1 MSLDIEAAWKSYTHS
16 CECGDSFDGTNCA
29 HFLSNALI
37 KGGFTE
43 IDGQKG
49 AKFRIVNG
57 FCVCTHGRP
66 VRAKEMRAW
75 FARKW
80 KRQQKPQE
88 GYNAVYQ
95 QRADGQG
102 HVLLLKGA
110 DPKSTDFKGTGNYH
124 SWSIQEYYY

>member
-1 MSLDIEAAWKSYTHS
+1 MSLEVAWKSYTDS
-16 CECGDSFDGTNCA
+16 CECGDSFEGKNCA
-29 HFLSNALI
+29 HFLSNAFI

-43 IDGQKG
+43 IDGKRG
-49 AKFRIVNG
+49 DKFRIVNG

-95 QRADGQG
+95 EEKGQG
-102 HVLLLKGA
+102 HVLLQKG
-110 DPKSTDFKGTGNYH
+110 TDYVGTGNYP
-124 SWSIQEYYY
+124 SWSTQEYYY

>member
-1 MSLDIEAAWKSYTHS
+1 MSLDDAWKSYTQS
-16 CECGDSFDGTNCA
+16 CECGNSFKGKNCA

-43 IDGQKG
+43 IDGKKG
-49 AKFRIVNG
+49 ADQFRTVNG

-80 KRQQKPQE
+80 ERHQKPQE

-95 QRADGQG
+95 EKSNGQG
-102 HVLLLKGA
+102 HVLLQ
-110 DPKSTDFKGTGNYH
+110 KGTDPNGPYVGTENYP